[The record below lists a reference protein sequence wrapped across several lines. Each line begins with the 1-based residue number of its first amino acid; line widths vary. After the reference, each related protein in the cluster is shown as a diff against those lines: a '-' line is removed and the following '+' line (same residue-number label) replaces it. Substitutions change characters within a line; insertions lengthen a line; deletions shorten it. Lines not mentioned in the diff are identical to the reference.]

1 MATDMKRF
9 TISVTKEMESDL
21 DRMKQKKYYNTT
33 RNRMI
38 QDLIILGLQVMK
50 EEILNE
56 KKEEELWEEEKKL
69 RF

>member
-56 KKEEELWEEEKKL
+56 KKEEEL
-69 RF
+69 

>member
-21 DRMKQKKYYNTT
+21 DRMKQEKYYNTT

-56 KKEEELWEEEKKL
+56 KKEEEL
-69 RF
+69 